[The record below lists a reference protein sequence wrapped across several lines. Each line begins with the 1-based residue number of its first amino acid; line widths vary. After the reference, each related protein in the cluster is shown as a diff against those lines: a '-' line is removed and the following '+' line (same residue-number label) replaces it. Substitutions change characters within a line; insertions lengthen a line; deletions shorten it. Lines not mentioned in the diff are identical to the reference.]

1 MSIPSIDLGDLESCL
16 PDIAVAQSQ
25 VSSESDH
32 LVVID
37 QYDERNQR
45 QEPNLFLLCGRA
57 EGWRWDGVETG
68 WNMTRIAVRGVA
80 VLA

>member
-45 QEPNLFLLCGRA
+45 QEPSLFLLCVKG
-57 EGWRWDGVETG
+57 GSLCWCY
-68 WNMTRIAVRGVA
+68 
-80 VLA
+80 L